1 MSKVN
6 YKPLNGII
14 LIKEQK
20 IEVKKKT
27 TASGIIIE
35 NGNQAATRASKTLRG
50 EIVAVPENVTQVKV
64 GDIVDWQPFRNT
76 PTEIDG
82 ETYQKVPFEEL
93 HGILND

>member
-6 YKPLNGII
+6 YTPLNGII
-14 LIKEQK
+14 LIKEQEIK
-20 IEVKKKT
+20 AEKKT

-35 NGNQAATRASKTLRG
+35 DDKQAAARASKTLRG
-50 EIVAVPENVTQVKV
+50 EVIAVPENITQVKP

-82 ETYQKVPFEEL
+82 VTYQKVPFEEL
-93 HGILND
+93 HGILNN